1 MNPND
6 DRTNTENGNAGSDV
20 DDNDADDDSDES
32 DGGKYIQNIQIHLLV
47 VLLHKS
53 N

>member
-1 MNPND
+1 MNLNG
-6 DRTNTENGNAGSDV
+6 DRTSTENGNAGSDV

-32 DGGKYIQNIQIHLLV
+32 DEGKNIQNIQIHLPA